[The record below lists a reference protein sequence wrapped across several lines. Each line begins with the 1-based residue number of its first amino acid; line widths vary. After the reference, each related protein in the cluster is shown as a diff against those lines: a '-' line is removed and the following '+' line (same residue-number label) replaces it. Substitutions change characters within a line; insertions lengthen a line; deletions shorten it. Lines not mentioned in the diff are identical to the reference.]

1 RPVPGRPLEPSRRP
15 GTRPAVAA
23 HRGQRA
29 HRARPAAR
37 PGGPPGCCPTPAPR
51 GWPCSSRYSPAPPG
65 NGDGHVVEPV
75 LDRRFR
81 LVHRDVD
88 RHHPGVG
95 QAHVGE
101 PLGKRLDQ
109 VHGLALN
116 HVDQAAAQFAV
127 VDRVREAVSPR
138 GRTRVHTQDHVHDE
152 LLPLVPFE
160 VEHPVPAPGPEP
172 AYRDPIQRFERLSH
186 APSRS
191 SWRTTGEAWCDHI
204 RQPCS
209 VSTNRLVATTRPPA
223 TNPGSSSSAV
233 STFSSQVTM
242 AIVPLTPTWV
252 PVSTYWMYGMFA
264 MTSDQARMISARPRS
279 IGQPGLTQTRSG
291 ACPSSAHTR
300 SMRSMS
306 PVSMAW

>member
-191 SWRTTGEAWCDHI
+191 SWRITGEAWCDHI

-209 VSTNRLVATTRPPA
+209 VSTNRLVATTRPPATNPGPGPAYLFSITRFQRLSPAPSRSSCRITGQAWSDHIRQPCSVSTNRSVATTRPPA

-242 AIVPLTPTWV
+242 AIVPLTPT
-252 PVSTYWMYGMFA
+252 
-264 MTSDQARMISARPRS
+264 
-279 IGQPGLTQTRSG
+279 
-291 ACPSSAHTR
+291 
-300 SMRSMS
+300 
-306 PVSMAW
+306 